1 MCNVHISKS
10 KEAKQIST
18 SRYLVIVIKFT
29 QIALSL
35 TKNYFQCTIIRI
47 GICHSVQSTLENEP
61 GARGDAIGAGVLF
74 RPTDAH

>member
-1 MCNVHISKS
+1 MNRVK
-10 KEAKQIST
+10 
-18 SRYLVIVIKFT
+18 
-29 QIALSL
+29 
-35 TKNYFQCTIIRI
+35 CTIIRI